1 MVVLAPLQ
9 MLVVLADAVTFG
21 TAFTVIVT
29 VALFVH
35 PLLVPVTEYVVV
47 DAGETVYVA
56 LVPSE

>member
-1 MVVLAPLQ
+1 
-9 MLVVLADAVTFG
+9 MLVALADAVTFG

-29 VALFVH
+29 VALFVQ

-47 DAGETVYVA
+47 DVGETVYVA